1 MAFHTLRLI
10 DDDEMLV
17 LIKLLD
23 QTRLASR
30 KFFFWIVLFVKDQ
43 LNAVVRLDQVLPV
56 DGFSVD

>member
-30 KFFFWIVLFVKDQ
+30 KFFFWIVLFVNGQ
-43 LNAVVRLDQVLPV
+43 LNAVARLDQVLPV
-56 DGFSVD
+56 DGLSVD